1 MVWDFTHFHNILM
14 ACLKIHTQR
23 KSAAER
29 KSLQSQ
35 FYYLVTSQWPTT
47 KVLIFNNLSALEFQG
62 NEDLI
67 GWFKDFRIF
76 VVIRVLRGKNWLL
89 DSIEDILI
97 LKKPWVILHY
107 DTNEHFQSSVLTRN
121 PLFKHQ
127 HGSLRIEEIQN
138 LFKKILECG
147 HKMIG
152 IQV

>member
-1 MVWDFTHFHNILM
+1 MKISLAD
-14 ACLKIHTQR
+14 LKIFGFL
-23 KSAAER
+23 SW
-29 KSLQSQ
+29 
-35 FYYLVTSQWPTT
+35 FVYYE
-47 KVLIFNNLSALEFQG
+47 A
-62 NEDLI
+62 
-67 GWFKDFRIF
+67 
-76 VVIRVLRGKNWLL
+76 KNWLL